1 MGRTLDNYFKFKCLS
16 GLKNKN
22 LHTDQE
28 YIDRLNYEI
37 SVIHKMGY
45 SGYFL
50 IVQDFINWAKENDI
64 YVGPGRGSGA
74 GSLCCYC
81 LGITNLDPIKLGL
94 IFERFL
100 NPARLSMPDIDVDFE
115 KRYRDR
121 VIDYVTQKYGD
132 DRVAHIGTFNLQ
144 RAKAAVRN
152 VARTLG
158 HPYSVGD
165 ELSRLLLEPIHGKP
179 QKLETSIEKV
189 KKLGQYSKSNGPE
202 GETLRWACKLE
213 DIISSSGVHAS
224 GIVISN
230 DSLHNTVPLF
240 LGRSGEVT
248 TQWEMKNIE
257 QYGLIKFDFLGL
269 DALSKI
275 HRCVDLIKERHDN
288 VGDFTID
295 SIDLNDPETYKNLR
309 QGNATGVFQ
318 LEASSGMRDLLVQI
332 RPDCLEDLIALVAI
346 YRPGPLGSDYKET
359 YLDIRAGNSEPK
371 YLIPELEPILQ
382 PTAGWI
388 IYQEQV
394 LEIVKQL
401 AGFSMADADLLRR
414 AIGKK
419 ETDTLKEQEEAFKKG
434 WEANGYPLDKANKI
448 WDDIVAFSDYAFNKS
463 HAAAYAYI
471 TYQTAWLKTH
481 YPREFMCAVMISES
495 GNRDEMIKCLAEC
508 RRIGINVL
516 PPDINK
522 SKNLF
527 YVDGDD
533 NIRFGLSPIKNL
545 GETPVATIMQERE
558 GNPFKNFEDFSQ
570 RVDLS
575 VINKLKIESL
585 VKSGC
590 FDSLGRSR
598 ASLLEAIT
606 LVWDYRKNQK
616 SYERKMETY
625 HRKLEAFNKRLND
638 IENGILSDKGKTLK
652 PFKLPVMPEEPEF
665 PEINCLPELSEK
677 ELYQAE
683 YELLGFYI
691 TNHPLGNFDPK
702 NYSKNFF
709 SIDSL
714 KEFTGKI
721 KVNLGAVITNIKEI
735 TTKSKKQM
743 AFFVLEDLTGSIEA
757 VCFPRNYT
765 RCKEH
770 LQEGVPLVFIG
781 STEVTSTENEK
792 ITKFIIEKIQPLELE
807 SLDTASKTVIECPIE
822 HMEKIINLVKEYKG
836 STSEVCLTFI
846 AKDKTKF
853 NPLYSFAIDNIENF
867 ITKLDHIKNGQ
878 RQ

>member
-1 MGRTLDNYFKFKCLS
+1 MGDTLDSYFKFKS
-16 GLKNKN
+16 FKGLESRGFSANQ
-22 LHTDQE
+22 D

-45 SGYFL
+45 AGYFL
-50 IVQDFINWAKENDI
+50 IVQDFINWAKKNDI

-81 LGITNLDPIKLGL
+81 LGITNLDPLKLGL

-115 KRYRDR
+115 KRYRDK
-121 VIDYVTQKYGD
+121 VINYVINKYGSD
-132 DRVAHIGTFNLQ
+132 HVAHIGTFNLQ

-179 QKLETSIEKV
+179 QKLQTSIDKV
-189 KKLGQYSKSNGPE
+189 PKLKQYNNSNGPE

-230 DSLHNTVPLF
+230 DSLHSTVPLF
-240 LGRSGEVT
+240 LGRSGEVA

-275 HRCVDLIKERHDN
+275 HRCVDLVKERH
-288 VGDFTID
+288 GDDINID
-295 SIDLNDPETYKNLR
+295 KIDLEDPEVYKNLR

-332 RPDCLEDLIALVAI
+332 RPTCLEDLIALVAI
-346 YRPGPLGSDYKET
+346 YRPGPLGSDYKST

-419 ETDTLKEQEEAFKKG
+419 ETETLQEQEQAFKQG
-434 WEANGYPLDKANKI
+434 WETNGYELEKADKI
-448 WDDIVAFSDYAFNKS
+448 WEDIVAFSDYAFNKS

-481 YPREFMCAVMISES
+481 YPREFMCAVMVSES

-508 RRIGINVL
+508 RRMNIDVL
-516 PPDINK
+516 PPDINE

-527 YVDGDD
+527 YVDRQD

-545 GETPVATIMQERE
+545 GETPVATIMNERASA
-558 GNPFKNFEDFSQ
+558 PFTSFKDFSQ
-570 RVDLS
+570 RVDLGI
-575 VINKLKIESL
+575 INKLKIDSL
-585 VKSGC
+585 VRAGC
-590 FDSLGRSR
+590 FDSLGQSR
-598 ASLLEAIT
+598 ASLVQAIEN
-606 LVWDYRKNQK
+606 VWEYRKQHK
-616 SYERKMETY
+616 SYEKKIETF
-625 HRKLEAFNKRLND
+625 HRKLEAFQERLDKIQEGN
-638 IENGILSDKGKTLK
+638 LSDKGKALK
-652 PFKLPVMPEEPEF
+652 PFKLPVMPEEPSF
-665 PEINCLPELSEK
+665 PVIENIRELGEK
-677 ELYQAE
+677 ELHQAE
-683 YELLGFYI
+683 HELLGFYV
-691 TNHPLGNFDPK
+691 TSHPLDGFNPEFYAKSFSTIEAIKTFDRK
-702 NYSKNFF
+702 TKTS
-709 SIDSL
+709 
-714 KEFTGKI
+714 
-721 KVNLGAVITNIKEI
+721 LGAVISSTKII
-735 TTKSKKQM
+735 TTKAKKSM
-743 AFFVLEDLTGSIEA
+743 AFFVVEDLTGSIEA
-757 VCFPRNYT
+757 VCFPRFYNKY
-765 RCKEH
+765 KE
-770 LQEGVPLVFIG
+770 LLEEGIPLALIG
-781 STEVTSTENEK
+781 SVEVTSTENEK
-792 ITKFIIEKIQPLELE
+792 IAKFIIEKVQSLGLE
-807 SLDTASKTVIECPIE
+807 SVTSPSKTLVDCPLSKVENLIELLKVYE
-822 HMEKIINLVKEYKG
+822 GK
-836 STSEVCLTFI
+836 TSEICVSFLSQDGTR
-846 AKDKTKF
+846 F
-853 NPLYSFAIDNIENF
+853 NPLYSFKINEEAEDFLKEMSDIN
-867 ITKLDHIKNGQ
+867 NG
-878 RQ
+878 R